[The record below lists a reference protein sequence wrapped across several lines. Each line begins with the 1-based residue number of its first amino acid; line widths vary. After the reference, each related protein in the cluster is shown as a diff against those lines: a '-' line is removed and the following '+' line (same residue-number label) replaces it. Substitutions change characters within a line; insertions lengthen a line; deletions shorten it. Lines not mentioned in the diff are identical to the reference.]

1 MVEICIF
8 LATSGIKDTEA
19 TQVHNEIGFGAEVRI
34 SW

>member
-8 LATSGIKDTEA
+8 LVTIKIKDTEA
-19 TQVHNEIGFGAEVRI
+19 TQVHDEIGFGAEVRI